1 MPENKAFMEREE
13 WMVEGKMGFNTYCPV
28 SAKAEAASC
37 GKRAKPEAMISVSY
51 DRDARSVLETH
62 YDAELHQMTGYMRRL
77 DGAYGKVK
85 GGRPVMEPFA
95 DDGAAK
101 WDIDPDDTALFGFW
115 FYEAWHNVFS
125 LFFSQHMGIHYASDL
140 RSPVGCTAW
149 CRGDDVSLESCFVMC
164 VGNGLDPRPRL
175 RLVKATLVEAS

>member
-28 SAKAEAASC
+28 SVKAEAASC

-125 LFFSQHMGIHYASDL
+125 LFFSSIWGSIMQVISEARLDALLGA
-140 RSPVGCTAW
+140 
-149 CRGDDVSLESCFVMC
+149 EVMM
-164 VGNGLDPRPRL
+164 
-175 RLVKATLVEAS
+175 